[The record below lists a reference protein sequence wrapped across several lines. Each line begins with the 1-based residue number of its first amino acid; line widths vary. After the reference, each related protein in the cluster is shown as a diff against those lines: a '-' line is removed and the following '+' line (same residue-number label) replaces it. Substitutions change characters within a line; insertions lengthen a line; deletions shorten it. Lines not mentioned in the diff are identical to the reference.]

1 MVKKEGKSS
10 KGELLMFMGVECVHC
25 HTMYP
30 LIDKLEKET
39 KLKIQKIEVWHNAK
53 NAEEFQK
60 LDQGKCGGVPFFYN
74 EKTKK
79 WLCGEVPYSELKAW
93 ATGK

>member
-1 MVKKEGKSS
+1 MTK
-10 KGELLMFMGVECVHC
+10 LLMFTGTECVHC
-25 HTMYP
+25 HAMDP
-30 LIDKLEKET
+30 LITKLEKES
-39 KLKIQKIEVWHNAK
+39 KLKITKLEVWHDAK
-53 NAEEFQK
+53 NAALQQK
-60 LDQGKCGGVPFFYN
+60 LDAGKCGGVPFFYN